1 MINAMRKKKLA
12 GLGYALPI
20 RIWII
25 EQSVHVFGSTYIGLS
40 SHPKINA

>member
-25 EQSVHVFGSTYIGLS
+25 EQSVHVFGLFFFQHI
-40 SHPKINA
+40 